1 MIEVWAIHDY
11 GIDEYGPCRRVVH
24 MELTEREV
32 VVLLNHYRTPDTVPR
47 ITYYLSEAEARA
59 MAKQVEVKP

>member
-24 MELTEREV
+24 LELSAREV
-32 VVLLNHYRTPDTVPR
+32 VVLLNLYSLPGSVPR
-47 ITYYLSEAEARA
+47 ITYYLTEAEARN
-59 MAKQVEVKP
+59 MASQPEVKP